1 MKITIDPGHTKN
13 VNKGVIKGYYEGNAM
28 FKLSAY
34 LAEELRKYE
43 NTEVFLTRGE
53 NDNPTLTERGETA
66 IETKSGV
73 FISMHSNSTSE
84 SEDASYVCGFY
95 SVKRKDSKE
104 LCAKIVSAVVNAMR
118 DYTDAW
124 DRGALTKET
133 SSGTDY
139 YGVIRSSVS
148 GDSEVKYSF
157 IIEHGFHSNPKQCK
171 FLLDEENLK
180 MLAFAEA
187 SVLAKYLDLKKKD
200 EFEVERVQIP
210 DKSDLND
217 YIKNGEYYFN
227 GYPSSVKNQPPSEIE
242 KESFVLNVT
251 TCFYQ
256 DIPYA
261 IQRIYYVGSGKEY
274 IRGMYVKDGK
284 THEIDRDWSRK

>member
-1 MKITIDPGHTKN
+1 MRITIDPGHSKN
-13 VNKGVIKGYYEGNAM
+13 VNKGIIKEYYEGNAM

-34 LAEELRKYE
+34 LAGELAKYE

-53 NDNPTLTERGETA
+53 AENPTLKERGQKA
-66 IETKSGV
+66 IDTKSGL
-73 FISMHSNSTSE
+73 FISMHSNSTSAAE
-84 SEDASYVCGFY
+84 EASYVCGFY

-104 LCAKIVSAVVNAMR
+104 LCELLISVVVDVMKGE
-118 DYTDAW
+118 TDAW
-124 DRGALTKET
+124 NRGALTKK
-133 SSGTDY
+133 SSAGEDY
-139 YGVIRSSVS
+139 YGVIRNSVS

-157 IIEHGFHSNPKQCK
+157 IIEHGFHSNRKQCE

-180 MLAFAEA
+180 MIAFSEA
-187 SVLAKYLDLKKKD
+187 SVIAKYFGLKKIE
-200 EFEVERVQIP
+200 EFEVERIEIP
-210 DKSDLND
+210 DGSDLND

-242 KESFVLNVT
+242 GEAFILDVT

-256 DIPYA
+256 DIPYV

-274 IRGMYVKDGK
+274 IRGIYVKDGK
-284 THEIDRDWSRK
+284 TDEIDRDWSKK